1 MMKGQIPFADKQR
14 FERALE
20 SYLHGCFARR
30 SAARVSEFAE
40 SIGVSRSYLARVFP
54 SVLGQTVH
62 AALRARQLAH
72 AEILLRTTA
81 LSTRDVALAAGFGT
95 QMTFFRVFTT
105 SRGMTPEEYREK
117 WTK

>member
-1 MMKGQIPFADKQR
+1 MNRRTPFADRQR

-30 SAARVSEFAE
+30 SAARVSEF
-40 SIGVSRSYLARVFP
+40 SDSLGISRSYLARVFP
-54 SVLGQTVH
+54 AALGQTVRE
-62 AALRARQLAH
+62 ALRLRQLAQ
-72 AEILLRTTA
+72 AELLLRTTS

-95 QMTFFRVFTT
+95 QMTFFRVF
-105 SRGMTPEEYREK
+105 SVARGMTPDEYREK

>member
-1 MMKGQIPFADKQR
+1 LKRQIPFADRQR

-30 SAARVSEFAE
+30 SAARVSEFAQ
-40 SIGVSRSYLARVFP
+40 SLGVSRSYLARVFP

-62 AALRARQLAH
+62 EALRARQLEH
-72 AEILLRTTA
+72 AETLLRSTA

-95 QMTFFRVFTT
+95 QMTFFRIFAA
-105 SRGMTPEEYREK
+105 SRRMTPDEYREK